1 MCNELLLSF
10 KNFKETITTTQKVL
24 VVSTEKS
31 EKNFFLQTIQRDYPL
46 AFFVSFERAASI
58 IEEERK
64 NDDGDYIEGGID
76 IGRTALTFLLETTH
90 KTKEEIVNHPIVSLI
105 NIKSFF
111 ARGLKYL
118 STGEMRKLLLC
129 SALIQKAF
137 PIVVDDVFEGLD
149 KETRNSLSV
158 YFETENEC
166 LVLFF
171 ASRYSSYSF
180 ISHVIQEKE
189 GNLCLFPKSD
199 YEKNYLDKKSS
210 VTYRQDLLLEL
221 VGHTENGGENKP
233 LVSMHNVTVSWGEKK
248 VLQNLT
254 WHVNSFEHW
263 LIRGPNG
270 SGKTTLLELIT
281 GDNMQVFSNDVW
293 LFGKKRG
300 SGETIWD
307 IKAKLGI
314 VSQKMHTEYR
324 LVKGLTVQQVIIS
337 GFRDTIG
344 LYESVTR
351 SETLLAEKWLE
362 LFALK
367 DKQNENFQHLSYGE
381 QRYVLII
388 RALVKIPPLL
398 ILDEP
403 CHNLS
408 DSERKLVLTLIEKI
422 AAMNITTILH
432 VTHDT
437 EEIMAFEKNILE
449 LCPNKDPMYSIYKTV

>member
-180 ISHVIQEKE
+180 II
-189 GNLCLFPKSD
+189 
-199 YEKNYLDKKSS
+199 KNFID
-210 VTYRQDLLLEL
+210 
-221 VGHTENGGENKP
+221 
-233 LVSMHNVTVSWGEKK
+233 
-248 VLQNLT
+248 
-254 WHVNSFEHW
+254 
-263 LIRGPNG
+263 
-270 SGKTTLLELIT
+270 
-281 GDNMQVFSNDVW
+281 
-293 LFGKKRG
+293 
-300 SGETIWD
+300 
-307 IKAKLGI
+307 
-314 VSQKMHTEYR
+314 
-324 LVKGLTVQQVIIS
+324 
-337 GFRDTIG
+337 
-344 LYESVTR
+344 
-351 SETLLAEKWLE
+351 
-362 LFALK
+362 
-367 DKQNENFQHLSYGE
+367 
-381 QRYVLII
+381 
-388 RALVKIPPLL
+388 
-398 ILDEP
+398 
-403 CHNLS
+403 
-408 DSERKLVLTLIEKI
+408 
-422 AAMNITTILH
+422 
-432 VTHDT
+432 
-437 EEIMAFEKNILE
+437 
-449 LCPNKDPMYSIYKTV
+449 